1 MEILVQ
7 PLNRQINVVAGSNLL
22 DALLSHAIPISYSCM
37 SGRCGTCRCKVLH
50 GSVVHVDA
58 TAGQPPQHGDYF
70 LACQCTVQTD
80 CVIEVPEPDEVV
92 MHPARTLK
100 GTVTAFEALAHDVR
114 RLRLKLNK
122 PLEFSP
128 GQYVTLQFWP
138 EAVRSYSM
146 AGLCGDD
153 ELEFHVRIVPDGRV
167 TALLDERLALGAAIK
182 VNGPMG
188 ASYLRRKHLGP
199 MLCIAGGTGLA
210 PMLSVIRGALKSGMP
225 NDIHLY
231 FGVRAERDVYGVSM
245 LEALARDFPRFHYHI
260 VLSSPG
266 PDQPSAYLTGW
277 VTDVVAEH
285 FPRLDGW
292 KVYLAGP
299 PPMVEAANTLVSQLG
314 VPFEHIHA
322 DAFYASG
329 A

>member
-7 PLNRQINVVAGSNLL
+7 PLNRQINVSAGSNLL
-22 DALLSHAIPISYSCM
+22 DALLSNEIPISYSCM
-37 SGRCGTCRCKVLH
+37 SGRCGTCRCKVLQGTVLH
-50 GSVVHVDA
+50 MDSEK
-58 TAGQPPQHGDYF
+58 GQPPRHGDYF
-70 LACQCTVQTD
+70 LACQSTVETD

-92 MHPARTLK
+92 MHPARILK
-100 GTVTAFEALAHDVR
+100 GTVTDFEVLAHDVR

-122 PLEFSP
+122 PLDFSP

-138 EAVRSYSM
+138 EAIRSYSM
-146 AGLCGDD
+146 AGLPNDD
-153 ELEFHVRIVPDGRV
+153 ELEFHIRIVPEGRV
-167 TALLDERLALGAAIK
+167 TALLDERLSLGASVK
-182 VNGPMG
+182 LNGPMG
-188 ASYLRRKHLGP
+188 ASYLRRKHIGP

-210 PMLSVIRGALKSGMP
+210 PMLSVIRGALEGRMQ

-231 FGVRAERDVYGVSM
+231 FGVRAERDVYGLSF
-245 LEALARDFPRFHYHI
+245 LEELARDFPQFHYHI
-260 VLSSPG
+260 VLSNPES
-266 PDQPSAYLTGW
+266 DQGTGYRTGW

-285 FPRLDGW
+285 FRRLDGW

-299 PPMVEAANTLVSQLG
+299 PPMVEAANTLVTQMG